1 MCIRDSCLPFG
12 LATVSAKI
20 DKNIIFIS
28 GGNSLTD
35 EIRMEHMLLIF
46 HLRTKL
52 AFKSMHPN
60 NQTCAG
66 IVELVRY

>member
-1 MCIRDSCLPFG
+1 M
-12 LATVSAKI
+12 ATVSAKI

-52 AFKSMHPN
+52 AFKSMNPN
-60 NQTCAG
+60 ILRQ
-66 IVELVRY
+66 